1 MWNAGTPSEVPD
13 GFKGGYSV
21 CMNIY
26 IHTYIYMYVC
36 IYVHIDILEYV
47 YIYIYMCD
55 VHYRFGFWS
64 SEVAFVGR
72 VTNLMRAPYW
82 R

>member
-1 MWNAGTPSEVPD
+1 M
-13 GFKGGYSV
+13 
-21 CMNIY
+21 
-26 IHTYIYMYVC
+26 YIYMYIRTYRYTRMC
-36 IYVHIDILEYV
+36 
-47 YIYIYMCD
+47 IYIYMCN